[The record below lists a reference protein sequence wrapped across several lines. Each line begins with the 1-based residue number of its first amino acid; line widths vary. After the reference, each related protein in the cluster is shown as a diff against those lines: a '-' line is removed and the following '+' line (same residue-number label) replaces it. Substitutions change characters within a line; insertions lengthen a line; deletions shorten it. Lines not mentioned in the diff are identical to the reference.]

1 MPGDVVVVLQQSE
14 HAVFKREGSALMC
27 KKAISL
33 VEALSGFQFYLPH
46 LDGRVLHV
54 KSDPASV
61 VRPGDIKAVMH
72 EGMPQK
78 SNPYVKGNLYIEL
91 DVVFPDALSQAKKD
105 QLLKVLGAPVVEKA
119 PVVKRKEVKQNEDG
133 MDVETEVDDVPEEV
147 VLVAVD
153 MEQERAARQAEG
165 QQREAYEEDEEGGR
179 RGGQQPGCRAQ

>member
-1 MPGDVVVVLQQSE
+1 VVVVLQQAE

-27 KKAISL
+27 KRSISL
-33 VEALSGFQFYLPH
+33 VESLTGFQFYLPH

-54 KSDPASV
+54 KSDAAII
-61 VRPGDIKAVMH
+61 RPGDVKAVMN

-91 DVVFPDALSQAKKD
+91 DVQFPDSLTPAKRAE
-105 QLLKVLGAPVVEKA
+105 LLRVLGAPAVERA

-147 VLVAVD
+147 TLTEVD
-153 MEQERAARQAEG
+153 MEAERAARAVEG

-179 RGGQQPGCRAQ
+179 RGQPGCRAQ